1 MRGCGVMSTSTF
13 PKPELSLMRFL
24 GGTKWSFNQRTTF
37 SDGSTIF
44 FEWEKGWARVR
55 PRRRVV
61 IKTRRGGSG
70 EGARWVRTRKRGH
83 INDDVSSCRRCR
95 ENEARRTG
103 GRLGER
109 DLVDVTSLSWR
120 RPAVV
125 VSVVSPSLHRHCVRR
140 EVEEEEGPGRVAQ
153 GEALRARPPR
163 RCRCCVKRQWGCGQG
178 DWRVSFDTEVTG

>member
-1 MRGCGVMSTSTF
+1 
-13 PKPELSLMRFL
+13 MRFL
-24 GGTKWSFNQRTTF
+24 GGTKWPFNQRITF

-61 IKTRRGGSG
+61 IKTRRGG
-70 EGARWVRTRKRGH
+70 EE
-83 INDDVSSCRRCR
+83 D
-95 ENEARRTG
+95 

-125 VSVVSPSLHRHCVRR
+125 VSVVSPSPHRHCVRR
-140 EVEEEEGPGRVAQ
+140 EVGGEEGPGRVAQ